1 LGGQIKGRGKDA
13 TKDLEI
19 IMIPLKKK
27 DGSVLQTLGVTWD
40 PGAAA
45 RILENGIPF
54 AKGGMV
60 ERNTSDNRRYL

>member
-1 LGGQIKGRGKDA
+1 MIELPPTTQEVFNKRTNKPTHELGK
-13 TKDLEI
+13 
-19 IMIPLKKK
+19 PLNAF
-27 DGSVLQTLGVTWD
+27 GVVWG
-40 PGAAA
+40 PEAAA